1 MKKLFGKILLIILI
15 ISISGVEAQNGKFGL
30 GVIIG
35 DPTGISA
42 KLWTSPKNASIL
54 GVGWSI
60 DEYRFRGRDYGNS
73 SRLHIHLDYL
83 WHSFNAINTN
93 GQFPLFY
100 GIGGRINT
108 GPQYSGTLGVRGVVG
123 IKWFPKETP
132 LDIFLEIAPT
142 LYLISSTG
150 IGIDA
155 GIGARYYF

>member
-1 MKKLFGKILLIILI
+1 MNKSFGKILLIILL
-15 ISISGVEAQNGKFGL
+15 ISVIVIEAQSRKFGL

-42 KLWTSPKNASIL
+42 KLWTSSNNAFAL
-54 GVGWSI
+54 GLGWSI
-60 DEYRFRGRDYGNS
+60 DEYRFKGKDYGNS
-73 SRLHIHLDYL
+73 TRLHIHMDYL
-83 WHSFNAINTN
+83 WHSFNAINAN

-123 IKWFPKETP
+123 IKWLPKDVP
-132 LDIFLEIAPT
+132 LDIFVEVAPT

-150 IGIDA
+150 VGIDA